1 VDDKGNIT
9 SWPLSFHTLQE
20 LHFQVEITKL
30 QYPNVRETIRSD
42 LAMARVLFRPLFK
55 GDNIDI

>member
-20 LHFQVEITKL
+20 LHFQVEITII
-30 QYPNVRETIRSD
+30 PTSI
-42 LAMARVLFRPLFK
+42 
-55 GDNIDI
+55 NIDITSKYLFSYFAKKFALFFAVNFT

>member
-20 LHFQVEITKL
+20 LHFQVEITF
-30 QYPNVRETIRSD
+30 S
-42 LAMARVLFRPLFK
+42 
-55 GDNIDI
+55 